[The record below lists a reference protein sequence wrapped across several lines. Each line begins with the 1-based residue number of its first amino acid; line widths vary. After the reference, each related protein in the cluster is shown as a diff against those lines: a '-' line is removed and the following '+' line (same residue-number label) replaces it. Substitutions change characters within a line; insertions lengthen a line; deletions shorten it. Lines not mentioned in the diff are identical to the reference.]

1 MRNSSP
7 LRHTEKHVGTKTMS
21 AQVGESHASTV
32 KRLSKSPTVANC
44 QSHNARRS
52 TPRNNRVRRETACG
66 PARPPHTS
74 QVNMFSRAAN
84 FNCHDMLRT
93 SLSSDTHTPLVSNTT
108 DCACPMPTAPP
119 LPRQRGNTLSAA
131 HEFASDGES
140 NVEPRSLLSQL
151 ALNDLG
157 IGKATR
163 QLKHIQ
169 LDSQEMDKADVSVN
183 SRNWESA
190 N

>member
-1 MRNSSP
+1 
-7 LRHTEKHVGTKTMS
+7 
-21 AQVGESHASTV
+21 
-32 KRLSKSPTVANC
+32 
-44 QSHNARRS
+44 
-52 TPRNNRVRRETACG
+52 
-66 PARPPHTS
+66 
-74 QVNMFSRAAN
+74 
-84 FNCHDMLRT
+84 
-93 SLSSDTHTPLVSNTT
+93 
-108 DCACPMPTAPP
+108 MPTAPP